1 MADETIFD
9 VPVTDSGYSLSGK
22 KLMVHDL
29 LQPENTS
36 TKLFDAGLLATQA
49 WVGAQ
54 GFTTEGFDPSEN
66 ETITGNWLFTGDFS
80 VSDGVSGTGFWTDTE
95 NNVTW
100 TGDWQGVGNNTTIN
114 VDDNDK
120 IVEINAENGIN
131 TNSIQNIGGNWV
143 VQDTG
148 EIDCAADLYLAY
160 NLRSGL
166 QASDYTTQL
175 GDWAG
180 NGNNTTFDVDDEAQE
195 VSTTASLNLL
205 NGGRSGITT
214 PNYYQT
220 RVGTPNGYNGTFL
233 QVDDNA
239 ENIQIWCY
247 DWDEDNANVSFNG
260 NGSGVL
266 AYSNISWDRP
276 GNLTAN
282 SYADATGAMASQFW
296 VNEQG
301 FQYSFFPATQAV
313 DLWGGGINTNSSS
326 DIWGTD
332 NSWYITGDGIGKVS
346 FDNGAISSNGSGNL
360 TAYLFTVDSDI
371 DNTTAILST
380 TSLSFNYSDDSGG
393 LIATSY
399 SNNSVSISN
408 TDDYG
413 DNSYANLTYAGV
425 SGGYDAEGS
434 AVSQWYI
441 GYGGIS
447 LANYGAL
454 FFEIDGSGNINAN
467 SITAQNASTFESDTY
482 MNGWLH
488 IGEGNGINTTSD
500 INIQEGG
507 NLNLIDGGSIV
518 GSNYGSTTWQINPI
532 GAVWFDA
539 GEIQS
544 DGSGNISAISFNIDG
559 SSEGLSNTFI
569 NVYAISTPSLFITGE
584 EGNGIT
590 VAPGM
595 VNSFDGGV
603 FTSDGSGNVSVNSIN
618 AGFYSRSGFYND
630 GDTYSA
636 FGDVQNNGNG
646 TTIKISDD
654 DSGGTIYASS
664 TIFNFLNSKLVSNSI
679 GGLNF
684 VNDAAAATGGV
695 PIGGVYNTAGVLKI
709 RLS

>member
-9 VPVTDSGYSLSGK
+9 VPVADSGYSLSGK

-66 ETITGNWLFTGDFS
+66 ETITGNWLFTSDFS
-80 VSDGVSGTGFWTDTE
+80 VSDGTSGTGFWVDRD

-114 VDDNDK
+114 VDDNAK

-131 TNSIQNIGGNWV
+131 TNSIQNIGGNWGINNA
-143 VQDTG
+143 G
-148 EIDCAADLYLAY
+148 EIDAAADLYLAY

-166 QASDYTTQL
+166 QASDYTTQV

-180 NGNNTTFDVDDEAQE
+180 NGNNTTFDVDDEAQQ

-239 ENIQIWCY
+239 ENIQMWCY

-260 NGSGVL
+260 DGSGVL

-276 GNLTAN
+276 GNLLAN
-282 SYADATGAMASQFW
+282 SYTDATGAMASQSW
-296 VNEQG
+296 VEGLG
-301 FQYSFFPATQAV
+301 FSTYSPGFS
-313 DLWGGGINTNSSS
+313 DDGGGNIGGDDWYLGVSS
-326 DIWGTD
+326 
-332 NSWYITGDGIGKVS
+332 Y

-393 LIATSY
+393 STTTSY
-399 SNNSVSISN
+399 SNTGVSISY

-413 DNSYANLTYAGV
+413 ENSYANLTYAGV

-544 DGSGNISAISFNIDG
+544 DGSGNLSPLGISTTASSVGLLANPSIDG
-559 SSEGLSNTFI
+559 SSTVIGDWNNGNNGTTLWVDDGDSRSIKIGNYQTNEITASISAEDGSVVFDEGYI
-569 NVYAISTPSLFITGE
+569 
-584 EGNGIT
+584 
-590 VAPGM
+590 
-595 VNSFDGGV
+595 
-603 FTSDGSGNVSVNSIN
+603 TSDGLGNVSATSFKPSTFTNSTMCSIASPQIGMMIYN
-618 AGFYSRSGFYND
+618 SDLETLCFYTPD
-630 GDTYSA
+630 GWKAVTA
-636 FGDVQNNGNG
+636 
-646 TTIKISDD
+646 TI
-654 DSGGTIYASS
+654 A
-664 TIFNFLNSKLVSNSI
+664 
-679 GGLNF
+679 
-684 VNDAAAATGGV
+684 
-695 PIGGVYNTAGVLKI
+695 
-709 RLS
+709 